1 MRNRGGRWW
10 ALQILT
16 LALVGVAVAGVPP
29 QETQGVVAPFAIV
42 GGEAISQAEYQ
53 SALHEG
59 MRRKFFH
66 GAPSQEQVDAYRRE
80 VAQALID
87 RALLRQEAKNRGLE
101 GDDLL
106 GRLDADVRRVP
117 EPGAEEVRGYYNAHP
132 DKFTAPERLRVA
144 LILLKVEPSATGAAW
159 KAAEAEAARL
169 VGRLR
174 QAEPQRREADFA
186 ELARL
191 HSGDVSAGR
200 GGDLGYVHKG
210 MLAGEAQQ
218 VLDGMKPGDVSAP
231 LLLLQGVAVLRL
243 EERVAP
249 ALSAF
254 DAAKSRAR
262 DLLARER
269 GEVAWQALIERLRR
283 ETPVTINE
291 EKDAGP

>member
-1 MRNRGGRWW
+1 M
-10 ALQILT
+10 ILT
-16 LALVGVAVAGVPP
+16 LALASVTAPGAPPEGAERAAASFAV
-29 QETQGVVAPFAIV
+29 V
-42 GGEAISQAEYQ
+42 GGEAISQEEYQ

-66 GAPSQEQVDAYRRE
+66 GAPSREQVDAYRRE
-80 VAQALID
+80 VAQGLID
-87 RALLRQEAKNRGLE
+87 RVLLRQEARRRGLE

-106 GRLDADVRRVP
+106 RRLEESVRRVP
-117 EPGAEEVRGYYNAHP
+117 EPAAEEVRNYYDAHP
-132 DKFTAPERLRVA
+132 EKFTAPERLRVS

-159 KAAEAEAARL
+159 RAAEAEAARL
-169 VGRLR
+169 VEKLLKT
-174 QAEPQRREADFA
+174 EPERRGEEFA
-186 ELARL
+186 GLARL
-191 HSGDVSAGR
+191 HSGDVSASR

-218 VLDGMKPGDVSAP
+218 VLDGMRPGDISVP

-249 ALSAF
+249 ALSVF
-254 DAAKSRAR
+254 DAAKTRAR

-269 GEVAWQALIERLRR
+269 GGEAWQALIERLRR

-291 EKDAGP
+291 KL

>member
-10 ALQILT
+10 AVLILT
-16 LALVGVAVAGVPP
+16 LASAGVAVADAPP
-29 QETQGVVAPFAIV
+29 EGMQGLAVPFAVV
-42 GGEAISQAEYQ
+42 GGETISQEEHQ

-59 MRRKFFH
+59 MRRRFFH

-80 VAQALID
+80 VAQGLID
-87 RALLRQEAKNRGLE
+87 RVLLRQEARRRGLE
-101 GDDLL
+101 GDNLL
-106 GRLDADVRRVP
+106 ARLEADVRRVP
-117 EPGAEEVRGYYNAHP
+117 EPGAEEVRGYYDAHP
-132 DKFTAPERLRVA
+132 DKFTAPERLRVS

-169 VGRLR
+169 VNRLR
-174 QAEPQRREADFA
+174 QVETQRRGADFA

-191 HSGDVSAGR
+191 HSGDVSASR

-218 VLDGMKPGDVSAP
+218 VLDGMKPGDISAP
-231 LLLLQGVAVLRL
+231 LLLLQGVAVLWL

-249 ALSAF
+249 ALIAF
-254 DAAKSRAR
+254 EAAKSRTR

-269 GEVAWQALIERLRR
+269 GEGAWQALIERLRR
-283 ETPVTINE
+283 DTPVTINE
-291 EKDAGP
+291 KKDAGL

>member
-1 MRNRGGRWW
+1 MRNRRGWW
-10 ALQILT
+10 WGLV
-16 LALVGVAVAGVPP
+16 LALASAGVAGAPPEGV
-29 QETQGVVAPFAIV
+29 QRAAAPFAV
-42 GGEAISQAEYQ
+42 VDGEAIPQEEYH

-80 VAQALID
+80 VAQGLID
-87 RALLRQEAKNRGLE
+87 RVLLRQEAKRRGLG
-101 GDDLL
+101 GDNPLA
-106 GRLDADVRRVP
+106 RLEADVRRVS
-117 EPGAEEVRGYYNAHP
+117 EPGVEEVRGYYDAHP

-169 VGRLR
+169 VDRLR
-174 QAEPQRREADFA
+174 QTELQRRGADFA

-191 HSGDVSAGR
+191 HSGDVSANR

-254 DAAKSRAR
+254 EAAKSRAR

-269 GEVAWQALIERLRR
+269 GEGAWQALIERLRR

-291 EKDAGP
+291 KKDAGL

>member
-1 MRNRGGRWW
+1 MRNRAGCWW
-10 ALQILT
+10 AVQILT
-16 LALVGVAVAGVPP
+16 LALAGVAIAGAPP
-29 QETQGVVAPFAIV
+29 EGTQGLAVPFAVV
-42 GGEAISQAEYQ
+42 GGETISQEEHQ

-66 GAPSQEQVDAYRRE
+66 GVPSQEQVDAYRRE
-80 VAQALID
+80 MAQGLID
-87 RALLRQEAKNRGLE
+87 RALLRQEAKRRGLE
-101 GDDLL
+101 GDNLL
-106 GRLDADVRRVP
+106 ARLEADVRRVP
-117 EPGAEEVRGYYNAHP
+117 EPGAEEVRKYYDAHL
-132 DKFTAPERLRVA
+132 DKFTAPERLRVG

-169 VGRLR
+169 VDRLR
-174 QAEPQRREADFA
+174 KAEPQSRGADFA

-191 HSGDVSAGR
+191 HSGDVSASR

-243 EERVAP
+243 EDRIAP

-269 GEVAWQALIERLRR
+269 GEGAWQALIERLRR
-283 ETPVTINE
+283 DTPVTINE
-291 EKDAGP
+291 KFRF

>member
-10 ALQILT
+10 AVLILT
-16 LALVGVAVAGVPP
+16 LAPAGVAVADAPP
-29 QETQGVVAPFAIV
+29 GGAQGLAVPFAVV
-42 GGEAISQAEYQ
+42 GGETISQEEHQ

-66 GAPSQEQVDAYRRE
+66 GAPSQEQVEAYRRE
-80 VAQALID
+80 VAQGLID
-87 RALLRQEAKNRGLE
+87 RVLLRQEARRRGLE
-101 GDDLL
+101 GDNLL
-106 GRLDADVRRVP
+106 ARLEADVRRVP
-117 EPGAEEVRGYYNAHP
+117 EPGAEEVRKYYDAHP
-132 DKFTAPERLRVA
+132 DKFTAPERLRVS

-169 VGRLR
+169 VDRLR
-174 QAEPQRREADFA
+174 QTELQRRGADFA

-191 HSGDVSAGR
+191 HSGDVSASR

-218 VLDGMKPGDVSAP
+218 VLDGMKPGDISAP

-254 DAAKSRAR
+254 EAAKSRAR

-291 EKDAGP
+291 KKDAGL